1 MARRLTLDFLK
12 TEAASGAALG
22 LAAQG
27 REAAEVV
34 DPFGVAQEIEPHL
47 AGGPIVAEAQGGLRK
62 LGRADG
68 VAVILPKVEE
78 ARVGAVG

>member
-1 MARRLTLDFLK
+1 MPVIAHGDGPRL
-12 TEAASGAALG
+12 AG
-22 LAAQG
+22 QG
-27 REAAEVV
+27 RKAAEMI
-34 DPFGVAQEIEPHL
+34 DPFGVAQGLQPDL